1 MRRAILPLALL
12 LSACPD
18 EPVASDTQASTTS
31 TTPGPTTTPTAT
43 TSDPGAC
50 VPGKSEPCT
59 CPGGSAGARVCAPD
73 GADFEPCQCQG
84 ATTSTTDVP
93 DPTSSTTTALTL
105 TTTDDPATTTGT
117 SSTADT
123 TAPSDTS
130 DTSTSET
137 TDIPAGPCM
146 GTVTVEQTPADAML
160 SGDWLLTMSNL
171 GEGQVA
177 SLVDPAN
184 KHSGAVR
191 YTIDVPCDATW
202 YIWLRVLDQAANDSY
217 RVTLD
222 GDPDPA
228 AIFDADCGNSGNS
241 YKWARLNW
249 RDPQSDPCEYLQN
262 PWAPQ
267 WTTGTHQIEILYEE
281 SPAIGRVLLT
291 TDMNAV
297 PK

>member
-1 MRRAILPLALL
+1 MRRATLPLALL

-18 EPVASDTQASTTS
+18 DPIATDTQAGTTT
-31 TTPGPTTTPTAT
+31 TTPAPTTTPTST
-43 TSDPGAC
+43 TGPDGC

-59 CPGGSAGARVCAPD
+59 CPGGSVGAKICAPD
-73 GADFEPCQCQG
+73 GADFEPCECQDPTTTT
-84 ATTSTTDVP
+84 ATP
-93 DPTSSTTTALTL
+93 DPTSSTTALTL
-105 TTTDDPATTTGT
+105 TTTTADPSTTTGT
-117 SSTADT
+117 TTADTADT
-123 TAPSDTS
+123 TDTT
-130 DTSTSET
+130 DTTSET
-137 TDIPAGPCM
+137 TAIPPGPCM
-146 GTVTVEQTPADAML
+146 GTVTVEQTPADAKL

-177 SLVDPAN
+177 SLTDPAN

-191 YTIDVPCDATW
+191 YTLDVPCDATW

-222 GDPDPA
+222 SDPDPA
-228 AIFDADCGNSGNS
+228 AIFDADCGNSGNA

-249 RDPQSDPCEYLQN
+249 RDPRSDPCEYLQN

-267 WTTGTHQIEILYEE
+267 WSTGTHQIEIRYDA

>member
-1 MRRAILPLALL
+1 MRRATLPLALL

-18 EPVASDTQASTTS
+18 EPVASDTQTTT
-31 TTPGPTTTPTAT
+31 TTPGPTTTPTST
-43 TSDPGAC
+43 TADPGVC

-59 CPGGSAGARVCAPD
+59 CPGGSAGAKICAPD
-73 GADFEPCQCQG
+73 GAGFEPCQCQDPTG
-84 ATTSTTDVP
+84 TTDAP
-93 DPTSSTTTALTL
+93 DPTGTTTALPL

-117 SSTADT
+117 TSTTD
-123 TAPSDTS
+123 PPDTS
-130 DTSTSET
+130 DTTASET
-137 TDIPAGPCM
+137 TDTPAGPCM
-146 GTVTVEQTPADAML
+146 GTVTVEQTPVDAEL
-160 SGDWLLTMSNL
+160 SGDWLLTESSL

-191 YTIDVPCDATW
+191 YTVDIPCDATW
-202 YIWLRVLDQAANDSY
+202 YIWLRALDQAANDSY

-222 GDPDPA
+222 SDPDPA

-241 YKWARLNW
+241 YKWTRLNW
-249 RDPQSDPCEYLQN
+249 RDPRSGPCEYLQN

-267 WTTGTHQIEILYEE
+267 WTTGAHQIEIHYET

-291 TDMNAV
+291 TDMNTI